1 MHQWRFPS
9 IAASGRPTIGF
20 FALLAGVLPLPASA
34 QQFSAQ
40 QIAAMKAEY
49 KRPPPRPVENQALAE
64 LGRLLFWDPR
74 ASASGKT
81 SCESCHLPQLGWAVT
96 DPRSRNDS
104 GKLTSRKSPTLL
116 GIGHLAPGVPN
127 GWDGRNATLEAQAKS
142 SIATGS
148 MSMRETDAPVKVEVI
163 EERIRAVPD
172 YVERFKSALP
182 DTPINLD
189 SIAKAIAAYER
200 TFEPGPAAFDRWVEG
215 DEKAVSDSAKRGFVL
230 FASKALCFA
239 CHGGWRFTDDKFH
252 DIGTSTSDLGR
263 GRDLKT
269 DPQMQYAFKT
279 PTLRSVALR
288 PPYMHNASSAN
299 LDEVMRHYEKG
310 GIDRPSRSPM
320 MMPVQLTEQERRDL
334 VAFLETLTGAPEGDA
349 APKLPALQ

>member
-1 MHQWRFPS
+1 
-9 IAASGRPTIGF
+9 
-20 FALLAGVLPLPASA
+20 LLAGVLPLPVSA

-116 GIGHLAPGVPN
+116 GVGHLAPGVPN

-172 YVERFKSALP
+172 YVGRFKSALP
-182 DTPINLD
+182 DTPINID

-263 GRDLKT
+263 GREMKT
-269 DPQMQYAFKT
+269 ETQMQYAFKT

-349 APKLPALQ
+349 APKLPSLQ